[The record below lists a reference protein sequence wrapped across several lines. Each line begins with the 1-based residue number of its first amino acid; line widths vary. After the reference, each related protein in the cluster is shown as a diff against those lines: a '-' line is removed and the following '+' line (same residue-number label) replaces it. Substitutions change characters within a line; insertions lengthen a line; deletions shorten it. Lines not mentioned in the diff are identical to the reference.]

1 MLFPPSRLGVWGN
14 NVSLL
19 LSIFRD
25 LYTLDWNKVKSYQV
39 GSCTNENP
47 KPEIE
52 DAELMVYSVSQF
64 DLASIKLQDYCVLL

>member
-1 MLFPPSRLGVWGN
+1 VWGN
-14 NVSLL
+14 NVSLS

-64 DLASIKLQDYCVLL
+64 DLASNCQIIVSYCGCLMIAL